1 MVHFLRLVI
10 PVLTGLIMASEF
22 VPFLSPSR
30 AEAAATQGIE
40 KGVKLMMLDR
50 KGCIYCAAWKREIG
64 AGYASSAQGKTAP
77 LAIIDIDG
85 PWPDGLAIGRRPY
98 LTPTFILLRDGQ
110 EIDRL
115 EGYPGQDYFYPV
127 LTEMMQRAG
136 VAAK

>member
-10 PVLTGLIMASEF
+10 PVLAGLIMVCEF
-22 VPFLSPSR
+22 VPFLPASR
-30 AEAAATQGIE
+30 AEAAATERIE
-40 KGVKLMMLDR
+40 KGVRLMMLDR
-50 KGCIYCAAWKREIG
+50 KGCIFCGAWKREIG
-64 AGYASSAQGKTAP
+64 TGYGASAQGKAAP
-77 LAIIDIDG
+77 LAIVDIDG

-110 EIDRL
+110 EIERL
-115 EGYPGQDYFYPV
+115 EGYPGKDYFYPV